1 MQGFT
6 HGRCACQK
14 NHAVENHVRRGI
26 SVFLFLVAAAT
37 TDCKTAVVIAHL
49 PEFSPI
55 FSLLT

>member
-6 HGRCACQK
+6 HGRCACQKK

-49 PEFSPI
+49 PEF
-55 FSLLT
+55 